1 MKEESLDLKIENSIS
16 GHGYEWPFPK
26 TLLKY
31 PSPPPL
37 QDQSKI
43 PTQPFADT
51 MTRRVK

>member
-1 MKEESLDLKIENSIS
+1 MKEKQLDLKSKESIS
-16 GHGYEWPFPK
+16 GHGWPFPK

-43 PTQPFADT
+43 PTQQFADT
-51 MTRRVK
+51 MTRRIK